1 MAGREELLRAVP
13 LFATLPKKTLECLDR
28 ILVERRFPAG
38 ADIVKEGESGVG
50 FFLITEGT
58 VEVLRGP
65 SAMSMARFKKGD
77 YFGEMALLDGHPRS
91 ATVRALE
98 PARCLVL
105 PRWDFLAELRTNA
118 DAAIELLE
126 VMSMRVRELEE
137 RLVAEER
144 AARSGQRGA

>member
-1 MAGREELLRAVP
+1 MAGRVELLRCVP
-13 LFATLPKKTLECLDR
+13 LFATLPKKTIERLDR
-28 ILVERRFPAG
+28 IMVERRFPAG
-38 ADIVKEGESGVG
+38 ADIVKEGEGGIG
-50 FFLITEGT
+50 FFLIVEGA
-58 VEVLRGP
+58 VEVVRGQGATP
-65 SAMSMARFKKGD
+65 LARFKKGD

-98 PARCLVL
+98 PTRCLVL